1 MTKPAFPIF
10 EMVICTKAEGCLPSR
25 RRWHRLGS
33 DMKILLV
40 CPESPETFWSFKQV
54 LRIISRKALL
64 PPLGLLTVAALL
76 PAGWQKRLVDMGVR
90 PLRDEDILWADY
102 VFLSAMRIHKDSV
115 DNVVARCQKLGARI
129 VAGGPL
135 FTAGYERAPE
145 IDHLVLDE
153 AEVTLPMFLK
163 DLAEG
168 RPQPLYRAPARAELK
183 DTPVPAWDLVDM
195 KKYACMPI
203 QYSRGCPFSCDFCDV
218 TWLFGNQ
225 MRLKTTSRL
234 LTELES
240 LYTRGW
246 RGLVFIVD
254 DNFIGN
260 RKILKEEVLPALIEW
275 MDRRQHP
282 FVLNTQ
288 VSINLSDDE
297 ELMRLMVRAG
307 FDTVFVGIETPDDR
321 SLAECH
327 KAQNRHRDLVA
338 SVRKMQSLGLQVQG
352 GFILGFDSDTCSVF
366 GSLAQFIQES
376 GIVTAMVGLLNAP
389 IGTKLY
395 ERLVQ
400 ENRLLRRATGDNT
413 DLSINFVPRMNYDE
427 LVAGYRW
434 VVRSIYSHEVFY
446 ERLRAFLETYR
457 PLRQGRGHSH
467 GVRALLKSMWFLGI
481 RHPGRLHYWRLLLW
495 SLRRRPQHFALA
507 LTLAVQGFHF
517 RRVFAH
523 C

>member
-1 MTKPAFPIF
+1 
-10 EMVICTKAEGCLPSR
+10 
-25 RRWHRLGS
+25 
-33 DMKILLV
+33 MKILLV
-40 CPESPETFWSFKQV
+40 CPECPETFWSFKHA

-64 PPLGLLTVAALL
+64 PPLGLLTVAAML
-76 PAGWQKRLVDMGVR
+76 PDTWQKRLVDMGVR
-90 PLRDEDILWADY
+90 PLRDRDIAWADY

-115 DNVVARCQKLGARI
+115 DQIVARCKKLGVKI

-135 FTAGYERAPE
+135 FTAGYERAQE

-153 AEVTLPMFLK
+153 AETTLPVFLQ

-168 RPQPLYRAPARAELK
+168 HPQHLYTAPARADLK
-183 DTPVPAWDLVDM
+183 DTPIPSWDLVDM

-203 QYSRGCPFSCDFCDV
+203 QYSRGCPFCCDFCDV
-218 TWLFGNQ
+218 TRLFGHQ
-225 MRLKTTSRL
+225 MRTKTAAQI

-240 LYTRGW
+240 LHARGW
-246 RGLVFIVD
+246 RDSVFIVD

-260 RKILKEEVLPALIEW
+260 RKQLKEEVLPALVEW
-275 MDRRQHP
+275 MDRRHHP

-327 KAQNRHRDLVA
+327 KVQNRNRDLTA
-338 SVRKMQSLGLQVQG
+338 SVRKMQAFGLQVQA
-352 GFILGFDSDTCSVF
+352 GFILGFDSDTPSIF
-366 GSLAQFIQES
+366 ASLARFIQES

-389 IGTKLY
+389 VGTKLY
-395 ERLVQ
+395 ERLVR
-400 ENRLLRRATGDNT
+400 ENRLLQRATGDNT

-434 VVRSIYSHEVFY
+434 VVRRIYSHELFY
-446 ERLRAFLETYR
+446 ERIRAFLQNYR
-457 PLRQGRGHSH
+457 PGRQGRFRRHSYD
-467 GVRALLKSMWFLGI
+467 VWALLKSMWFLGI
-481 RHPGRLHYWRLLLW
+481 RYSGRRYYWKLFLW
-495 SLRRRPQHFALA
+495 SLLRRPQLFPLA

-517 RRVFAH
+517 RKVFAN